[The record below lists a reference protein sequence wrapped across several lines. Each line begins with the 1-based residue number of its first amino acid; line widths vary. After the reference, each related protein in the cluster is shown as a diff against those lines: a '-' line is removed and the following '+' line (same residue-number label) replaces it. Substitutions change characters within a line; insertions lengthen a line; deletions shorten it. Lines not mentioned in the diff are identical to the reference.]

1 MADVTA
7 LNDVRTGMRDITI
20 EGEVTETKDVRT
32 FNKFD
37 REGKVQEVVL
47 KDDSGTGVLTLWND
61 QAGSLAVGDNVRVS
75 GVYTKEFR
83 DEVQM
88 HISRQGTLEKI

>member
-1 MADVTA
+1 MTDVTA
-7 LNDVRTGMRDITI
+7 LSSVGAGMRDITV
-20 EGEVTETKDVRT
+20 EGEVTEAKDIRT

-37 REGKVQEVVL
+37 REGKVQEVAI
-47 KDDSGTGVLTLWND
+47 KDDSGTGVLTLWNE
-61 QAGSLAVGDNVRVS
+61 QAGTLAVGDKVRAT

-88 HISRQGTLEKI
+88 HISRQGTLEKL

>member
-1 MADVTA
+1 
-7 LNDVRTGMRDITI
+7 MRDITI
-20 EGEVTETKDVRT
+20 EGEVAETKDVRT

-47 KDDSGTGVLTLWND
+47 KDESGTGVLTLWND
-61 QAGSLAVGDNVRVS
+61 QAGSLAVGDKVRVS

-88 HISRQGTLEKI
+88 HISRQGTLEKL